1 MSFRKSRGMK
11 FLLALLALSAVA
23 GLGVVAGV
31 YFAFV
36 RDLPELRTL
45 EDYRPPLASR
55 VVDRSGLPIGEFFR
69 ERRQLTPLAEVPDH
83 VVRAFVSGEDSTFFE
98 HSGVDF
104 VSILRAAWKN
114 LLAGGET
121 RQGGSTITQQMVK
134 GLLLTPEQTYRRK
147 IREMIL
153 ARDVERHFSKEEI
166 LFLYLNQIYFG
177 HGAYG
182 IGEAARTYFD
192 KPVSELTISE
202 GALLAGLPKAP
213 SRYSPVVNP
222 EKGEQRRRYVLER
235 MRADEFLDE
244 ATYQAALAD
253 VPVLREPSDEEGFAA
268 AAYFT
273 EGVRRYLFEQLGG
286 DAVLEGGL
294 TIETTLDLPLQQA
307 AVAAV
312 QSGLQALSKRQGY
325 RGPLRRVKADAIE
338 AELAKLAVE
347 NGLVDPDAETG
358 SDGESEAESGS
369 DGESEAE
376 SGSDG
381 ESEAE
386 LAGEAAAAPDSAL
399 AAAQAESPAAPAGEP
414 ALDGEGPFVG
424 VVTEVDAEAKLAR
437 VAFGA
442 GVEGVTRIQDARW
455 ARKPDP
461 KKAPRRVRDITKVF
475 RVGDVAPFRVREAS
489 EEDGDPPGGLRVAL
503 HQEPVVQGALLSIDV
518 ANGDVIA
525 LVGGYDFA
533 RSQFDRVTQARRQP
547 GSSFKPLIYG
557 AAIGKGYTPASIIF
571 DRPVVYTDEASGFV
585 WRPRNYGR
593 SFYGP
598 ITLREALA
606 RSVNNATV
614 HLFRDVGVDYVID
627 YSRRLGIESP
637 LNRDLSLA
645 LGSSDMSLLE
655 ITRAYAVFPNGGTR
669 VEPRFITRVTNR
681 DGEVLLEDVLIGN
694 QLPPLEGEAGSAQ
707 VEEAA
712 RAEPLAPVASGNG
725 GGGRGEEVQVIS
737 PQEAFLVSDLLRAV
751 VKDADGT
758 GWRLRALRRPVAG
771 KTGTTND
778 QADAWFL
785 GFSPEI
791 ATGVWVGHD
800 ESRFLGWGETG
811 SRAAAPIWVQYM
823 EAALAGRPVRD
834 FQAPD
839 DIVWARIDRK
849 TGLLADGASK
859 DTVFQAFLVDTVPEE
874 SARSATTQNE
884 SRRLLRMDDF

>member
-1 MSFRKSRGMK
+1 MGFGKSRGLK
-11 FLLALLALSAVA
+11 ILLVLFGLTVIG
-23 GLGVVAGV
+23 GLGAAAGI

-45 EDYRPPLASR
+45 EDYRPPLAST
-55 VVDRSGLPIGEFFR
+55 VYDRNGVPIGEFFR
-69 ERRQLTPLAEVPDH
+69 ERRRLTPLEEVPDH

-114 LLAGGET
+114 FMAGGET

-134 GLLLTPEQTYRRK
+134 GLLLTPERTYRRK

-153 ARDVERHFSKEEI
+153 ARDVERHFTKQEI

-235 MRADEFLDE
+235 MQAEGFLDD
-244 ATYQAALAD
+244 ATYAAALAD
-253 VPVLREPSDEEGFAA
+253 RPVLKEPAAAESFAA

-273 EGVRRYLFEQLGG
+273 EGVRRYLFDQLGG

-294 TIETTLDLPLQQA
+294 RIETTLDLALQQEA
-307 AVAAV
+307 LASV
-312 QSGLQALSKRQGY
+312 QSGLRALSKRQGY
-325 RGPLRRVKADAIE
+325 RGPLRRVKRDAIDD
-338 AELAKLAVE
+338 ELVKLAIE
-347 NGLVDPDAETG
+347 NGLAEPEPEPAPEADETG
-358 SDGESEAESGS
+358 EEEPAD
-369 DGESEAE
+369 
-376 SGSDG
+376 
-381 ESEAE
+381 
-386 LAGEAAAAPDSAL
+386 EAAEPDAL
-399 AAAQAESPAAPAGEP
+399 AAAPTPPPAAETPGEGEAAP
-414 ALDGEGPFVG
+414 PSLEGEGPFVG
-424 VVTEVDAEAKLAR
+424 VVTKVDADAKLAR
-437 VAFGA
+437 IAFGA
-442 GVEGVTRIQDARW
+442 GVEGFTRIQDARW

-461 KKAPRRVRDITKVF
+461 KKAPRRVRDITRVF
-475 RVGDVAPFRVREAS
+475 KVGDVAPFAVRELS
-489 EEDGDPPGGLRVAL
+489 EEDGDEPGSLRVAL
-503 HQEPVVQGALLSIDV
+503 YQEPVVQGALLSIDV
-518 ANGDVIA
+518 ESGDVIA

-533 RSQFDRVTQARRQP
+533 KSQFDRVTQARRQP

-571 DRPVVYTDEASGFV
+571 DRPVVYTDEESGFV

-645 LGSSDMSLLE
+645 LGSSDLSLLE
-655 ITRAYAVFPNGGTR
+655 ITRAYAVFPNGGQR
-669 VEPRFITRVTNR
+669 VEPRFITRVTSR
-681 DGEVLLEDVLIGN
+681 DGEVLMDDVLLGN
-694 QLPPLEGEAGSAQ
+694 QLPPLEEESEATAGSG
-707 VEEAA
+707 E
-712 RAEPLAPVASGNG
+712 LAPVASSGNG
-725 GGGRGEEVQVIS
+725 NRLAGSGPVQVIS
-737 PQEAFLVSDLLRAV
+737 AEEAFL
-751 VKDADGT
+751 
-758 GWRLRALRRPVAG
+758 
-771 KTGTTND
+771 
-778 QADAWFL
+778 
-785 GFSPEI
+785 
-791 ATGVWVGHD
+791 
-800 ESRFLGWGETG
+800 
-811 SRAAAPIWVQYM
+811 
-823 EAALAGRPVRD
+823 
-834 FQAPD
+834 
-839 DIVWARIDRK
+839 
-849 TGLLADGASK
+849 
-859 DTVFQAFLVDTVPEE
+859 
-874 SARSATTQNE
+874 
-884 SRRLLRMDDF
+884 